1 MVAIALAE
9 EQLWWFHRVCIAQN
23 RGWPCKE
30 ELVHDHANRNQHA
43 NQSNTDHKHGG
54 RVGGVYANHAAAG
67 RIGVTELEDD
77 PKDKEEDKHELDYTA
92 ERVIA
97 PLAERLELL
106 LQR

>member
-1 MVAIALAE
+1 MVAITLAK
-9 EQLWWFHRVCIAQN
+9 EQLWRLHRVCITQN

-30 ELVHDHANRNQHA
+30 ELVQDHTDRNQHA

-54 RVGGVYANHAAAG
+54 RVGGVYANHAAAKL
-67 RIGVTELEDD
+67 IGVAELEND
-77 PKDKEEDKHELDYTA
+77 PKDKEEDKHELDYAA

-97 PLAERLELL
+97 PLAEGPGLL